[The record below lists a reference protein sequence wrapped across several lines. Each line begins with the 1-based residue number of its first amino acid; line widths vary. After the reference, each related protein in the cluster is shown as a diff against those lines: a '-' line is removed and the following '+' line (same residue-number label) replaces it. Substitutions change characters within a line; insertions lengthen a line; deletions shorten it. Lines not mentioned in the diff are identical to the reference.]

1 MVAFVVYDPT
11 DPYSG
16 DEYAVLRYGDCAAED
31 VSSQGGSDT
40 AMVVPEASMVNFQFA
55 AQILENPPEP
65 SGSWTALMLV
75 TPATGHIGFMF
86 GSAISSDVDVL
97 QQRDQL
103 LSDSDWTQL
112 ADAPPHARQTGPMG
126 DISAGTARYPLP
138 ARLPRIGLMAGQTHL
153 KGPR

>member
-1 MVAFVVYDPT
+1 
-11 DPYSG
+11 
-16 DEYAVLRYGDCAAED
+16 
-31 VSSQGGSDT
+31 
-40 AMVVPEASMVNFQFA
+40 MVVPEASMVNFQFA
-55 AQILENPPEP
+55 AQTLENPPEP

-112 ADAPPHARQTGPMG
+112 ADAPLTPAKQAQWATYRQELR
-126 DISAGTARYPLP
+126 DIPSQPGYPGSVSWP
-138 ARLPRIGLMAGQTHL
+138 VKPT
-153 KGPR
+153 